1 MKKVKILLLLVL
13 CLVSTFSVVGCGKDE
28 NTLVIG
34 ATSTPHAEILE
45 YAKPL
50 FEAKGYKLQIEVF
63 SKYQLL
69 NPALSA
75 GDLDANY
82 FQHIPYLN
90 EYNQAENDN
99 LVALNKIHYEP
110 FGLYG
115 NGITDLNSVPA
126 NTTIFIPNDGSNLT
140 RALLLLVQ
148 EGLIEIDSSKN
159 INTGVSLLDVTNNNG
174 YEIVAIAANTVPAQF
189 KNNNNVL
196 AVINGNYALD
206 ANIDIN
212 TALAVEDAHGDA
224 ANTYGNIIAVRSGFE
239 NDPKILAL
247 IEVLTSE
254 EVKTFITNK
263 YNGAVLPL

>member
-1 MKKVKILLLLVL
+1 MKKIKIIVLLFL
-13 CLVSTFSVVGCGKDE
+13 CIVSTFSLVGCGRYE
-28 NTLVIG
+28 NTIVIG

-45 YAKPL
+45 FAKPL
-50 FEAKGYKLQIEVF
+50 LEAKGYKLQIEVF

-90 EYNQAENDN
+90 EYNQAKKDN

-115 NGITDLNSVPA
+115 NGIDDLNNVSSG
-126 NTTIFIPNDGSNLT
+126 TTIFVPNDGSNLT

-148 EGLIEIDSSKN
+148 EGLIEIESSKN
-159 INTGVSLLDVTNNNG
+159 IDTGVSLLDVTNDNG
-174 YEIVAIAANTVPAQF
+174 FEIIAIAANTVPAQF
-189 KNNNNVL
+189 KNNSNAL

-212 TALAVEDAHGDA
+212 TALAVEAADGDA
-224 ANTYGNIIAVRSGFE
+224 ANTYANIIAVRSGDE
-239 NDPKILAL
+239 NLEKILAL
-247 IEVLTSE
+247 IEVLTSD

-263 YNGAVLPL
+263 YNGAVLPM